1 MAGEAVTGMAAL
13 FVHVERIGMRMHDH
27 PVLLEEDN
35 RVLGRLTVEMD
46 FDVYEFHMRIVSEH
60 FE

>member
-1 MAGEAVTGMAAL
+1 
-13 FVHVERIGMRMHDH
+13 MRMHDH